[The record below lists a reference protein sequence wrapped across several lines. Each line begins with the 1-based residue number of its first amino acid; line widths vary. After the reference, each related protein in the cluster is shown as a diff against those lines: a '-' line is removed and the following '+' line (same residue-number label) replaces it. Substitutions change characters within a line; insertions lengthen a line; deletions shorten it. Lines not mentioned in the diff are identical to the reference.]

1 MDQDSLRDSP
11 YEQTIKK
18 YNNQV
23 LKVRKVDNNA
33 LMGSI
38 KSNQS
43 PGRINSRVQSPVS
56 QQKQLKS
63 IIRQSSPQP
72 FTESS
77 MIHQEEKENYQ
88 LYIIEEQYKQLE
100 LKMQQITEVNEEL
113 NELLLQRIEEIEKFK
128 QERQKMKQDI
138 QQYHQKIVQISDECN
153 YYKQQKEL
161 FIEEAK
167 QIFEKKEMLYRK
179 EYERQISQQKE
190 QINALTKQIEDYQ
203 QEIEQ
208 KELDSENSMK
218 ANKQNLNSLQ
228 KIIKEKENA
237 LIIQT
242 QNIEELK
249 EQTKNYKEMVEKYKN
264 LDSLSQQTEITYK
277 KDIQDLQKQIIELK
291 SQNSSLTQK
300 ISQKEAIQQDLE
312 SDLRKFTILCNE
324 KEIALKQ
331 QNENFAQKYEKL
343 NLDYL
348 KKQEEITNI
357 KFETERSLVETERI
371 NSKSQQQLED
381 KLIELISSLESTQ
394 KEFQKLQTKYD
405 HQVSLTSEK
414 EKIINIQEEQ
424 IRQFQTQIQ
433 EQQTSYKQMQT
444 AIKSAE
450 TEKNYLK
457 QDREAFVSHRQCYE
471 KQINE
476 TKLELSQ
483 VKQQYEDKIKRYQE
497 AIINYQ
503 NEIESLK
510 INIDKLNKEKYAI
523 TSRTSVTEL
532 ALSAEQ
538 KKHDQAIKQLLSEH
552 SFIISNKEQILRDRE
567 ININKLQLMVS
578 NLTQENS
585 LLQKQLQTR
594 LVSFT
599 NREIDNNVN
608 KIAYNIQRQSNDI
621 IGSARSGRSCS
632 PPIIKQMPQM
642 QQSPTQPSFV
652 RYPGIGVDMNRSFDL
667 LTENDNLNQKV
678 LKRCKHIVGNF

>member
-1 MDQDSLRDSP
+1 MGC
-11 YEQTIKK
+11 IK
-18 YNNQV
+18 N
-23 LKVRKVDNNA
+23 
-33 LMGSI
+33 
-38 KSNQS
+38 NQS

-63 IIRQSSPQP
+63 IIRSSSPQP

-77 MIHQEEKENYQ
+77 LGQQEEKENYQ
-88 LYIIEEQYKQLE
+88 QYIIEEQYKQLE

-179 EYERQISQQKE
+179 EYERQLSQQKE
-190 QINALTKQIEDYQ
+190 QINTLTKQLEDYQ

-208 KELDSENSMK
+208 KEIDSENSME
-218 ANKQNLNSLQ
+218 ANKQNINSLQ

-242 QNIEELK
+242 QNIKELK
-249 EQTKNYKEMVEKYKN
+249 EQTKNYKEMVEKYKS
-264 LDSLSQQTEITYK
+264 LDILSQQTELTYK
-277 KDIQDLQKQIIELK
+277 KDLQDLQQQIAELK
-291 SQNSSLTQK
+291 SQNNSLTLK
-300 ISQKEAIQQDLE
+300 ITQKETIQQDLE

-324 KEIALKQ
+324 KEVALKQ
-331 QNENFAQKYEKL
+331 QNENFGQKYEKL
-343 NLDYL
+343 NQEYL
-348 KKQEEITNI
+348 KKQEEIANI

-394 KEFQKLQTKYD
+394 IEFKKLQTKYD
-405 HQVSLTSEK
+405 HQASLASEK

-424 IRQFQTQIQ
+424 IRQFQSQIQ

-457 QDREAFVSHRQCYE
+457 QERETFVSHRLCYE

-476 TKLELSQ
+476 TKLQLSQ
-483 VKQQYEDKIKRYQE
+483 VRQQYEEQIKRYQE
-497 AIINYQ
+497 AVINYQ

-552 SFIISNKEQILRDRE
+552 QFIISNKEQILRDRE
-567 ININKLQLMVS
+567 ITINKLQLMVS
-578 NLTQENS
+578 NFTQENS

-594 LVSFT
+594 LSSFA
-599 NREIDNNVN
+599 NRELESNVN
-608 KIAYNIQRQSNDI
+608 KIAYSISRQSNDV
-621 IGSARSGRSCS
+621 IGSSRSGRSCS
-632 PPIIKQMPQM
+632 PPIVKSMPQM

-678 LKRCKHIVGNF
+678 LNRCKHIVGNF